1 MPELG
6 FNQVLEQAGYRST
19 RQRRA
24 VYEHLEAMHG
34 HPTAEDVFH
43 AVREELPHISLATV
57 YKALESLVES
67 GVAQKMTGG
76 DGTAHFESRVDEH
89 FHARCRACNRIVD
102 VESMPEFHHC
112 VDKIRTQG
120 FAIERARVEL
130 TGLCEACSRMRH
142 N

>member
-1 MPELG
+1 MPDTSLD
-6 FNQVLEQAGYRST
+6 QVLEQAGFRST

-24 VYEHLEAMHG
+24 VYERLDALHG

-43 AVREELPHISLATV
+43 SVREVLPRISLATV

-67 GVAQKMTGG
+67 GMAQKMTGG
-76 DGTAHFESRVDEH
+76 EGTAHYESRVDEH

-102 VESMPEFHHC
+102 VEAVPDFHHC
-112 VDKIRTQG
+112 VDRIRTPG
-120 FAIERARVEL
+120 FAIERVRLEL
-130 TGLCEACSRMRH
+130 TGLCEACARMHH

>member
-1 MPELG
+1 MPELE
-6 FNQVLEQAGYRST
+6 FDQVLEHAGFRST
-19 RQRRA
+19 KQRRS
-24 VYEHLEAMHG
+24 VYEHLETMRG

-43 AVREELPHISLATV
+43 AVREELPRISLATV

-67 GVAQKMTGG
+67 GVAQKVTGG

-102 VESMPEFHHC
+102 VEALPEFHHC

-130 TGLCEACSRMRH
+130 TGLCESCARAHH

>member
-6 FNQVLEQAGYRST
+6 FDQVLEQAGYRST

-43 AVREELPHISLATV
+43 AVREELPRISLATV

-67 GVAQKMTGG
+67 GVAQKMTVG

-102 VESMPEFHHC
+102 VEAMPEFHHC
-112 VDKIRTQG
+112 VEKVRTQG

-130 TGLCEACSRMRH
+130 TGLCEACARQHH